1 MSTAGEPVLVAPRRR
16 LSRRWRQVLAWAVHL
31 YTAIGLVLAAGA
43 AVLIVQGDPRSLSL
57 AFVFL
62 WAAVIVDATDGTL
75 ARAIRIKEVLPGFDG
90 RRLDDI
96 IDFLSYAALPLLLL
110 WRSGVLPA
118 GQEGWLLVPLLASA
132 YGFCQVNIKTDDGYF
147 LGFPSCWNLV
157 VFYLYA
163 IHFYV
168 VPLPAWLTV
177 ALLLAFALLT
187 FVPSRYLYPNKRG
200 RLNVITNVLGAGW
213 GVLLITIMYQMTA
226 QPGLDTRPAA
236 GIPLDAFGQGATGR
250 LVIASLFF
258 PLYYLGAS
266 WLISWAIWVRQREDR
281 ANAAPLAPCGS
292 TSGDGVGGARSAKP

>member
-1 MSTAGEPVLVAPRRR
+1 MSTAGEPALVLPRRR
-16 LSRRWRQVLAWAVHL
+16 LSRRWRQALGWAVHL
-31 YTAIGLVLAAGA
+31 YTALGLVLAAGA

-75 ARAIRIKEVLPGFDG
+75 ARAVRIKEVLPGFDG

-96 IDFLSYAALPLLLL
+96 IDFLTYAALPLLLL
-110 WRSGVLPA
+110 WRSGMLPE
-118 GQEGWLLVPLLASA
+118 GQEAWLLAPLLASA

-168 VPLPAWLTV
+168 VALPAWLTI
-177 ALLLAFALLT
+177 ALLLTLALLT

-200 RLNVITNVLGAGW
+200 RINTITNVLGGVW
-213 GVLLITIMYQMTA
+213 GVMLITIMYQMTV
-226 QPGLDTRPAA
+226 QPGLETRPAA
-236 GIPLDAFGQGATGR
+236 GMPLDPFGSGKVGW
-250 LVIASLFF
+250 LVLASLFF
-258 PLYYLGAS
+258 PVYYLGAS
-266 WLISWAIWVRQREDR
+266 WLISWTIWHRQREDR
-281 ANAAPLAPCGS
+281 CAAMQREALPAVESHP
-292 TSGDGVGGARSAKP
+292 